1 MEMAGSSQAKPGHD
15 EIDTTHERGPALAV
29 RQQPRPPASKPAGI
43 RLKGVQIMSTFNV
56 VRFRVKAGHED
67 KFLNAHRGGKADWP
81 GLLRGTMIK
90 TGDQTYC
97 LIGEWADASALANA
111 RSSMIA
117 TLDSFRD
124 TLEDLGGGLGVTDA
138 ASGPVVLD
146 LKM

>member
-1 MEMAGSSQAKPGHD
+1 
-15 EIDTTHERGPALAV
+15 
-29 RQQPRPPASKPAGI
+29 
-43 RLKGVQIMSTFNV
+43 MSTFNV

-67 KFLNAHRGGKADWP
+67 KFLNAHRGGKAAWP
-81 GLLRGTMIK
+81 GLLHGTMIK

-97 LIGEWADASALANA
+97 LIGEWADASSLADA
-111 RSSMIA
+111 RSRMLA

-138 ASGPVVLD
+138 VSGAVVLD